1 MNVISDLVDLPVAV
15 RALHSGQTIVYPTET
30 SYGFGCDA
38 TNHEAVHK
46 IFQIKGRETG
56 KPMLVVVAGLE
67 QIKPFVV
74 WDERLETINK
84 KYWPGP
90 LTVVVPARLP
100 IALAHGIVSSDGW
113 IAFRVTSNSIAKE
126 LAETLGKPLVSTS
139 ANLAGEP
146 PLYSATEIVTKFSV
160 QKIQPDLLIDAGDL
174 PEVLPS
180 TIIKLAPGRI
190 EVIRQGTITVEL

>member
-1 MNVISDLVDLPVAV
+1 MNIISDLVNLAVVVQALREGQIVA
-15 RALHSGQTIVYPTET
+15 YPTET

-38 TNHEAVHK
+38 TNHEAVNK
-46 IFQIKGRETG
+46 IFTIKGREAG
-56 KPMLVVVAGLE
+56 KPMLVVVAELE
-67 QIKPFVV
+67 QIKPYIV
-74 WDERLETINK
+74 WDERLENINK

-90 LTVVVPARLP
+90 LTVVAQARLP
-100 IALAHGIVSSDGW
+100 IALADGIVSADGW

-139 ANLAGEP
+139 ANMAGESP
-146 PLYSATEIVTKFSV
+146 IYSAAEILAKFNLKNV
-160 QKIQPDLLIDAGDL
+160 QPDILIDVGDL

-190 EVIRQGTITVEL
+190 EIIRQGAITVEL